1 MKVPQIRNGVEG
13 SAREHTCTAASAN
26 GSVAAEFALVAPV
39 LVLLAVGVVDFGTL
53 AAKSAG
59 LAATTRIGAEYARAY
74 PGDTAGVCR
83 VMQSAMS
90 LAPAPTCP
98 TSFPHSCECS
108 DETPIACAES
118 CATVGRPG
126 PNRAFVRITV
136 SQDFTPIVPWPGI
149 PATLSAMTEV
159 RLQ

>member
-1 MKVPQIRNGVEG
+1 MKSEVARNAPER
-13 SAREHTCTAASAN
+13 ACTAASTN

-39 LVLLAVGVVDFGTL
+39 LVLLALGIVDFGTL

-59 LAATTRIGAEYARAY
+59 LAATARIGAEYARAY

-83 VMQSAMS
+83 VIQSAMS
-90 LAPAPTCP
+90 FAPAPTCP

-108 DETPIACAES
+108 DETPIACTES

-126 PNRAFVRITV
+126 PNRAFVQITA
-136 SQDFTPIVPWPGI
+136 SQDFTPIIPWPGI
-149 PATLSAMTEV
+149 PEILSAVTVV